1 MSIVRLLSEYYQELD
16 RGFHLYWMEV
26 LRDYGPETV
35 HGLRVNLKQQR
46 AFFYMLEALASSFSA
61 GEAMDVFE
69 GVYRKAGKVRDRQ
82 VERALLEKNERRL
95 HIEHRFSAWLEEQEG
110 RRALLLQQYESGHS
124 MLPVRK
130 LSEQVFQ
137 IIRELPEQGAEARL
151 QAYFI
156 KIIRGVIAF
165 IRGDKAA
172 GDDLHDLRKF
182 IKELFYN
189 LRFLQRHTGPEAL
202 QCGALARLDDLQH
215 ALGKWHDFDFTV
227 VHLKEKKKALNAGLL
242 AHLETERQAS
252 EAEARAMFEG
262 LEAALGELEQRI
274 ERQLAAP

>member
-1 MSIVRLLSEYYQELD
+1 MSIVQLLSEYYQELD

-46 AFFYMLEALASSFSA
+46 AFFYMLEALAPSFSA

-124 MLPVRK
+124 CCRYENCRNRFSK
-130 LSEQVFQ
+130 SSGNC
-137 IIRELPEQGAEARL
+137 RS
-151 QAYFI
+151 
-156 KIIRGVIAF
+156 
-165 IRGDKAA
+165 
-172 GDDLHDLRKF
+172 
-182 IKELFYN
+182 KEPK
-189 LRFLQRHTGPEAL
+189 RVCR
-202 QCGALARLDDLQH
+202 
-215 ALGKWHDFDFTV
+215 
-227 VHLKEKKKALNAGLL
+227 
-242 AHLETERQAS
+242 
-252 EAEARAMFEG
+252 
-262 LEAALGELEQRI
+262 RI
-274 ERQLAAP
+274 M